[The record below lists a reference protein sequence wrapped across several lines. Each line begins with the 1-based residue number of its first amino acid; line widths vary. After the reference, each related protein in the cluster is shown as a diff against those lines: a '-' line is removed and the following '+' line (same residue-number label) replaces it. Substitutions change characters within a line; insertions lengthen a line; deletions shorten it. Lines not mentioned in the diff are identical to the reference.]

1 MIKGWGTDDVSM
13 DGCRQGR
20 EGEGKRSKHGEGQ
33 GEAHNGRPRAESPS
47 GVAADTL
54 TVAFHAADSLSG
66 SFFWGEADGRVA
78 SPFFKF
84 SNPIYIIEHADTLF
98 IVQVENADRL
108 C

>member
-1 MIKGWGTDDVSM
+1 MEVEKKKEWWWGEGGVIKGWGPDDVSM

-20 EGEGKRSKHGEGQ
+20 EGEGKRSKHDEGQ

-66 SFFWGEADGRVA
+66 SFFGGRRTDALRVL
-78 SPFFKF
+78 S
-84 SNPIYIIEHADTLF
+84 
-98 IVQVENADRL
+98 
-108 C
+108 